1 MACSGCAGASV
12 DTPPPAPVQLIQAE
26 LAEGALD
33 VWSPGLGMVV
43 VLSHEW
49 RKHQPGRSGI
59 WTYRLQLPEWAS
71 DDKDL
76 ALYIPRAGN
85 RLRFV
90 LNGTEIAKFGNLK
103 AGHEDFSPYPL
114 LIRIPAALLRST
126 PTSPAVTDELLVQV
140 AGDSRRYTGL
150 STVWWGRTSELFPRY
165 ALRRL
170 YTDSFFY
177 LIFVLDVVFAIV
189 STLAGRILEQKALFQ
204 FGITSA
210 LGAVHYYFWRQTSP
224 DLPFGTWLFVQD
236 LSLAWNLLGM
246 QLLCFHIMGVKA
258 SWLERPLKI
267 ILLWCYPIASAL
279 SVLEVAGWPKFVA
292 TNLLNFGLTL
302 AAFVV
307 IRQAWKHRS
316 YVNVPIAIFSVACLP
331 ATLWTQ
337 WSAWVSV
344 SPQAYE
350 QLYLTPYVRLAY
362 MVVMTLCLMVFLL
375 RTVRAQQNSQQNLEA
390 MLYHQR
396 IELTHYYEAQQVRL
410 RTEALN
416 LERERI
422 MRDMHDGLGA
432 NLVGLLGLVQSAQVS
447 REALLTEVQGT
458 IDQLRLTI
466 DAMESFDGDL
476 ASLLGQVRFRMQPRL
491 SQAGIVLHW
500 NVADIPETVVID
512 RSALA
517 QVQRVLVEVFV
528 NILKHSG
535 AQEVTVHVLHHPENN
550 HCSITVS
557 DDGRGFDPDTVLKGH
572 GLNNIAQRMQLVGA
586 SVAIAPNE
594 PKGTS
599 IYFTLPCGEARSC
612 FRK

>member
-1 MACSGCAGASV
+1 MACSGRAGASA
-12 DTPPPAPVQLIQAE
+12 DTPPPAPVQLMQAE

-33 VWSPGLGMVV
+33 VWPFGTGATVPLG
-43 VLSHEW
+43 HEW
-49 RKHQPGRSGI
+49 RKHQPGRTGI
-59 WTYRLQLPEWAS
+59 WTYRLQLPRWAG
-71 DDKDL
+71 DDKDVS
-76 ALYIPRAGN
+76 LYIPRAGN

-90 LNGTEIAKFGNLK
+90 LNGTEIAAFGDLK
-103 AGHEDFSPYPL
+103 VGHEDFSPYPL
-114 LIRIPAALLRST
+114 LIHVPAVLLHS
-126 PTSPAVTDELLVQV
+126 PGTSPATGDELLVQV

-150 STVWWGRTSELFPRY
+150 STVWWGRTSELASRY
-165 ALRRL
+165 TLRRL
-170 YTDSFFY
+170 FTDSFFY
-177 LIFVLDVVFAIV
+177 LILVLDVVFAVV
-189 STLAGRILEQKALFQ
+189 STLAGRVLRQKSLFQ

-258 SWLERPLKI
+258 LWLERFLKI
-267 ILLWCYPIASAL
+267 ILLWCYPVASAL
-279 SVLEVAGWPKFVA
+279 SVLELAGWPKFVA
-292 TNLLNFGLTL
+292 TNLLNLGLTL

-307 IRQAWKHRS
+307 IRQAWKHRN
-316 YVNVPIAIFSVACLP
+316 YVNVPMAIFSVACLP
-331 ATLWTQ
+331 AMLWTQ
-337 WSAWVSV
+337 WNAWVSPA
-344 SPQAYE
+344 PQAYE

-375 RTVRAQQNSQQNLEA
+375 RTVRAQQDSQQILEA
-390 MLYHQR
+390 TLSRQR
-396 IELTHYYEAQQVRL
+396 AELTHYYEAQQVRL

-416 LERERI
+416 AERERI

-447 REALLTEVQGT
+447 REMLLSEVQDT

-491 SQAGIVLHW
+491 IQAGIALHW
-500 NVADIPETVVID
+500 TVADIPETVVIES
-512 RSALA
+512 SALA
-517 QVQRVLVEVFV
+517 HVQRVLVEVFV
-528 NILKHSG
+528 NILKHSA
-535 AQEVTVHVLHHPENN
+535 AQEVTVQVLHHPETN

-572 GLNNIAQRMQLVGA
+572 GLNNIAQRMQAVGA
-586 SVAIAPNE
+586 SVLITPNE
-594 PKGTS
+594 PKGTR
-599 IYFTLPCGEARSC
+599 IHFTIPCGEA
-612 FRK
+612 